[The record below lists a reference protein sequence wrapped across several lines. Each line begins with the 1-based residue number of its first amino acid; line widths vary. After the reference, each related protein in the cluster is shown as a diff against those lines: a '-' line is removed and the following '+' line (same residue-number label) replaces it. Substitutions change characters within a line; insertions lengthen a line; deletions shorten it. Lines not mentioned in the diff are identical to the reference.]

1 MRKPARKTLRLRAD
15 KVFSEYIRKR
25 DNYKCFTCGKVG
37 SPADGVMQCGHLFS
51 RVNFSTRWDE
61 DNAFCQCRG
70 CNMRHEYDFEVFRA
84 AYVAAR
90 GQEAYDAL
98 HRKHREVKKF
108 SDADLLEIIYEY
120 ETKFLTKYIPDIGS

>member
-1 MRKPARKTLRLRAD
+1 MRKPSRKTLRLRAD
-15 KVFSEYIRKR
+15 KAFSEYIRLR
-25 DNYKCFTCGKVG
+25 DHYRCFTCGKVG
-37 SPADGVMQCGHLFS
+37 APSDGVMQCGHLFS

-70 CNMRHEYDFEVFRA
+70 CNMRHEFDFEVFRA
-84 AYVAAR
+84 AYVAAK
-90 GQEAYDAL
+90 GQESYDAL
-98 HRKHREVKKF
+98 YRKHREVKKF